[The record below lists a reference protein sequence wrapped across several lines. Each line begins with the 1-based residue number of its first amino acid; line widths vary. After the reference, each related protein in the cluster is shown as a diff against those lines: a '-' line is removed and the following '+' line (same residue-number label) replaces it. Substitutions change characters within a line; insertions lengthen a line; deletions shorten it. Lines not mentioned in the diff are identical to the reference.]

1 MRLAALAILAVGS
14 LAACSQPQQPRA
26 EAPGAFLSTNS
37 LWVRSTGPGSF
48 RVDPGPGPADGANA
62 YWCAAGEYA
71 ANVLGQ
77 RSETRIYRTSA
88 PPRAPGKGVDF
99 SLSPDQVQPSGV
111 ISAFKKTRGFRVG
124 QITGSFCPDRVMLP
138 YG

>member
-1 MRLAALAILAVGS
+1 MRLAALSVLALSS
-14 LAACSQPQQPRA
+14 LAACSQPQPPRA
-26 EAPGAFLSTNS
+26 EASGAYLSTNS

-48 RVDPGPGPADGANA
+48 RVDPGPGLSDGANA

-77 RSETRIYRTSA
+77 PSETRIYRTSA

-99 SLSPDQVQPSGV
+99 SLSPAQVQPSGV
-111 ISAFKKTRGFRVG
+111 ISAFKGGRGFRVG

-138 YG
+138 SG

>member
-26 EAPGAFLSTNS
+26 EAPGAYLSTNS

-77 RSETRIYRTSA
+77 GSSTVIYRTSA

-99 SLSPDQVQPSGV
+99 SLSPAGAQPSGV
-111 ISAFKKTRGFRVG
+111 ISILKRHRGFRVG
-124 QITGSFCPDRVMLP
+124 QITGSFCPGRVMLP
-138 YG
+138 WG